1 MPVSIGCPPFGR
13 QPLVRLRVSISPAM
27 DAFGAGESS
36 NRRPFG
42 AVYTASQEVTM
53 RVSTVVLAV
62 SCLVT
67 AYALVGTRVHALEDS
82 STRRLP
88 SGVGVGAHVV
98 LGFSSDPKSIG
109 CTIAQVEAG
118 WVRCGA
124 PDGFGPTLGPNQ
136 ITDSWYDLAHVVW
149 VQKVATER

>member
-1 MPVSIGCPPFGR
+1 MN
-13 QPLVRLRVSISPAM
+13 
-27 DAFGAGESS
+27 AFGPANP
-36 NRRPFG
+36 NRRRFG

-67 AYALVGTRVHALEDS
+67 AFAVVGTRANALEDS

-98 LGFSSDPKSIG
+98 LWFSSAPTSVG
-109 CTIAQVEAG
+109 CTITQVDAG
-118 WVRCGA
+118 WVRCAA
-124 PDGFGPTLGPNQ
+124 PEGFGPTVGPTQ
-136 ITDSWYDLAHVVW
+136 MVTDSWYDVAHVVW